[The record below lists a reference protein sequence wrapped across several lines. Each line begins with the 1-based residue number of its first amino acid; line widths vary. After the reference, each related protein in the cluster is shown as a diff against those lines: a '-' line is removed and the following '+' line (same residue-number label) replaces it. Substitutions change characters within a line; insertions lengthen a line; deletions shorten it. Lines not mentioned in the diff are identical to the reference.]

1 MTEKNNKV
9 LNQTGIVYA
18 TDDNYAKH
26 VAVSLVSLYENAK
39 SDELPVVYI
48 IGNHLSKVNIDK
60 LDNVANKYGGKVK
73 YLKADI
79 AMDKLPK
86 DINTANLTVST
97 YIRLFL
103 AEIMPNDIK
112 KILYLDCD
120 TYICCNILYLL
131 NFDFAGKLIAGI
143 EDTMYPHMKT
153 KIGLH
158 ESDRYI
164 NAGIL
169 LINLEEWRRQNIT
182 KEFIKF
188 IFKFNGSVPHLDQ
201 GVINGVFRGQIK
213 YMPLRYNVQ
222 SPIFAIHTYKRLLS
236 FHGMTSYYPEVDVKL
251 ARKNPAIIH
260 FTSFFTGRPWEK
272 GCLHPLRKL
281 YYDAISKTDYAETSY
296 DRVLPLYRRIRI
308 FCFKYFQPVYF
319 ILKKL

>member
-1 MTEKNNKV
+1 MTENNNKI

-18 TDDNYAKH
+18 TDDNYVKH

-39 SDELPVVYI
+39 SYELPVVYI
-48 IGNHLSKVNIDK
+48 IGNHLSKTNINK
-60 LDNVANKYGGKVK
+60 LDNVANKYGGRVE
-73 YLKADI
+73 YLKADEAI
-79 AMDKLPK
+79 EKLPK
-86 DINTANLTVST
+86 DVNTANLTVST

-103 AEIMPNDIK
+103 AEIIPNNIK

-120 TYICCNILYLL
+120 TYICCNILDLL
-131 NFDFAGKLIAGI
+131 NVDFDGKIIAGI

-169 LINLEEWRRQNIT
+169 LINLEEWRRQN
-182 KEFIKF
+182 
-188 IFKFNGSVPHLDQ
+188 
-201 GVINGVFRGQIK
+201 
-213 YMPLRYNVQ
+213 VQ
-222 SPIFAIHTYKRLLS
+222 SPIFAIHSYKRLLS
-236 FHGMTSYYPEVDVKL
+236 FHGMTSYYPEEDVKL

-281 YYDAISKTDYAETSY
+281 YYDAISKTDYADTSY
-296 DRVLPLYRRIRI
+296 DRVLPPSRRIRI

-319 ILKKL
+319 ILKRI